1 MKYRETVRS
10 PPSQISR
17 LVLMA
22 GSITLVAQ
30 TSLKIEARSLANEES
45 RHSSSAVTDDKS
57 DQDKMQG
64 KWKIV
69 RCEFAGR
76 DMDQTVGVEDTI
88 SDAKWLRPQRR
99 TSEYQLKFDTSKD
112 PKWVDLSAERLG
124 DKSLKGIY
132 KLEGDKLTICYSY
145 NPDSPRPTEFKTDAD
160 VASYLYVLERV
171 KKE

>member
-1 MKYRETVRS
+1 MKHAETVGS
-10 PPSQISR
+10 VASQISR

-22 GSITLVAQ
+22 GSVVLVAQ
-30 TSLKIEARSLANEES
+30 VGLKIESRSLANDGG
-45 RHSSSAVTDDKS
+45 RRSSAAATDDKS
-57 DQDKMQG
+57 DQEKMQG
-64 KWKIV
+64 KWKIT
-69 RCEFAGR
+69 RCEFSGR
-76 DMDQTVGVEDTI
+76 EMDQTVGVEDTI

-99 TSEYQLKFDTSKD
+99 TSEYQLKFDASKD

-132 KLEGDKLTICYSY
+132 KLEGDKLTICYAY
-145 NPDSPRPTEFKTDAD
+145 NPDSPRPADFKTDAD